1 MEPSCA
7 DAVPTR
13 LTSPGELVWQGR
25 RCDASALPR
34 CTPDTDQAGTSPG
47 ATEVGRL
54 YLSSVLC
61 TCPGGSWVLQLRQ
74 LQYSVLAIG
83 TAGPALFIRTTGS
96 GIRRTGCWTRS
107 SRTGGQAGT
116 SGARV
121 AGEVF
126 EATGGRAAGRPED
139 GRLGVGSWRTTR
151 RPGDGLGGRSTC
163 CWATRGR
170 AAGRGGEATR
180 AAGRGLRGDRRAGC
194 GASGAGAA
202 GRSSRTTMRPGDW
215 QLVGRGT
222 GCWVRFEVSL
232 AGSIPA

>member
-47 ATEVGRL
+47 ATEVGRS
-54 YLSSVLC
+54 YLLSVLC

-121 AGEVF
+121 AGEMF

-151 RPGDGLGGRSTC
+151 RPGDGLGGRLGVAARRPELLGEVFE
-163 CWATRGR
+163 ATGGR
-170 AAGRGGEATR
+170 AAGRPEQGLLGVRAGRRCDRGTGSWSAAGR
-180 AAGRGLRGDRRAGC
+180 AAG
-194 GASGAGAA
+194 
-202 GRSSRTTMRPGDW
+202 
-215 QLVGRGT
+215 
-222 GCWVRFEVSL
+222 
-232 AGSIPA
+232 